1 MAKDLTRKE
10 RFFALEYLADGKLN
24 PERAA
29 IRAGYSESVARTKA
43 YLWVTEGE
51 NNPKP
56 HIAEYIKSIIKNREA
71 DLKKE
76 IDRLDKELTRLAYSD
91 IGSIIIQMGGEI
103 SVEKL
108 KDVDPDL
115 RASISGI
122 TVTDKG
128 ARLTLHNKNKA
139 IELKGKFYG
148 VWNSKEDDS
157 LFMPRVI
164 RGEGYD

>member
-1 MAKDLTRKE
+1 MAMDLTRKE

-29 IRAGYSESVARTKA
+29 VRAGYSESVARTKA

-56 HIAEYIKSIIKNREA
+56 HITEYIQKQIKNREVN
-71 DLKKE
+71 LRKE
-76 IDRLDKELTRLAYSD
+76 FERLDKELTRVSYSD
-91 IGSIIIQMGGEI
+91 IGLIIIQMGGEI
-103 SVEKL
+103 SIEKL

-115 RASISGI
+115 RAAIASI

-128 ARLTLHNKNKA
+128 ARITMHNKNKA
-139 IELKGKFYG
+139 IELKGKLYG
-148 VWNSKEDDS
+148 MWNSKEDDS
-157 LFMPRVI
+157 LFMPKVI
-164 RGEGYD
+164 RGEGYE